1 MDGLPNAHALG
12 WLKTVELSEPS
23 NLRVLGMMLLCH

>member
-1 MDGLPNAHALG
+1 MDGLQNAHALG

-23 NLRVLGMMLLCH
+23 NLSILGMMLSFH